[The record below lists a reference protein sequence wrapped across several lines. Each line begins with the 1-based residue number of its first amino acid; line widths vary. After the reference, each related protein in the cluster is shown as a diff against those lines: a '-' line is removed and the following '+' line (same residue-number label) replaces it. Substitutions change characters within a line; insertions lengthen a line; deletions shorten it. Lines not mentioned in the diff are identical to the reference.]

1 MVCLGKDGIDSREPS
16 LHGLLSTVLS
26 NTLKPEEKE
35 EILDREYRIPVTERM
50 KEEMNLMC
58 NLSDLVEERAMEK
71 GMQEGMEKG
80 RLDMLIQLVREH
92 ILSVG
97 DAASRIDMPESE
109 FNKLV

>member
-1 MVCLGKDGIDSREPS
+1 M
-16 LHGLLSTVLS
+16 LS
-26 NTLKPEEKE
+26 NTLKLEEKE

-71 GMQEGMEKG
+71 GRQEGMEKGRQEGMEKGRQEGMEKG

-109 FNKLV
+109 FKKLV